1 VERRPPSGSPLSSV
15 EKAAVSPSGC
25 EARSPIRVIW
35 PGLVSAAACL
45 LFAGA
50 RLVNTGW
57 DVAALAEPGTRYS
70 ELDPQGTEGYDGQF
84 TYTVAMLLDPEQV
97 APHLDRPAYRYQRI
111 LYPVV
116 ARWLSLG
123 WSEAIPWM
131 LLAIAVASAA
141 FGTSALAMWMLDHG
155 QWEGYALGFGL
166 WVGLVA
172 SAGLFLHEAVAYAL
186 VALGWLALS
195 DSRPVW
201 GAIALSL
208 ALFAK
213 ETTLPFWVA
222 GFVIRGTA
230 PEQERN
236 RRLWLAVGGAAFA
249 AWQVWLWRVFG
260 EVGIGSG
267 GAMSTPFELIPLMGF
282 LRIGGVSPEALGL
295 FLLIFG
301 PMVIL
306 PAIWGVVASLRRLR
320 LDWFSAEAW
329 ALALNGAL
337 ILFVPFST
345 AREPLGLVRLATGL
359 VLAVL
364 LFAAA
369 LGLRRVLN
377 YSMFWSAMLVLLV
390 QG

>member
-1 VERRPPSGSPLSSV
+1 M
-15 EKAAVSPSGC
+15 
-25 EARSPIRVIW
+25 IW
-35 PGLVSAAACL
+35 PALVSAAACL
-45 LFAGA
+45 VFAGA
-50 RLVNTGW
+50 RLVQAGGN
-57 DVAALAEPGTRYS
+57 VAELAGPGTRYS

-84 TYTVAMLLDPEQV
+84 TYSVAVLLDPGQV

-111 LYPVV
+111 LYPVA
-116 ARWLSLG
+116 ARLLSLG
-123 WSEAIPWM
+123 RTAALPWV

-141 FGTSALAMWMLDHG
+141 FGTAALAMWMLDHG

-166 WVGLVA
+166 WVGMVA
-172 SAGLFLHEAVAYAL
+172 SAGLFLHEALAYAL
-186 VALGWLALS
+186 VALGWLAS
-195 DSRPVW
+195 RGSRPGW
-201 GAIALSL
+201 GAIALGL

-222 GFVIRGTA
+222 GFAMRGVSS
-230 PEQERN
+230 EQDRI
-236 RRLWLAVGGAAFA
+236 RRLYLAAGGVAFA
-249 AWQVWLWRVFG
+249 VWQIWLWRVFG

-282 LRIGGVSPEALGL
+282 LRIGAVSAQALGL
-295 FLLIFG
+295 FLLVFG

-306 PAIWGVVASLRRLR
+306 PSIWGLASSLRRLR
-320 LDWFSAEAW
+320 LDRFDAEAW

-345 AREPLGLVRLATGL
+345 AREPLGLVRLATGV

-364 LFAAA
+364 LFAGA

-377 YSMFWSAMLVLLV
+377 YSLFWSAMLVLLV
-390 QG
+390 RG